1 MRRIENALRAF
12 MQFDHLGG
20 YMTQI
25 KIGNR
30 LIGHGH
36 PPLVILEV
44 GINHNGD
51 RDKAFEMIAV
61 AKKLGADSVKFQTFK
76 AEEFVGNPNL
86 TFTYRSQGRDVTESM
101 LEMFR
106 RYEFSRDDW
115 FAIKERCDKEG
126 ILFLSTPQN
135 RSDLD
140 LLLELGIPAI
150 KVGSDD
156 FTNLPLLRDYAST
169 GLPML
174 VSCGMSDLG
183 EAHLAL
189 DAVGTLDGYPTV
201 LLLCTSQYPTP
212 ATDVNLRKLGTLG
225 HAFPTAIIG
234 FSDHT
239 QGPLASSLALAL
251 GSRVFEKHFTLDH
264 NLPGPDHWFSEDP
277 AGAKDWV
284 NSIRTAELMLGSP
297 IVRPTL
303 KERDNRRD
311 FRRMVVAAHDISE
324 GEVYSGENMTMRRVA
339 GGRGLP
345 PAMFDFLVGRKAPV
359 AIKKYDPVV

>member
-1 MRRIENALRAF
+1 M
-12 MQFDHLGG
+12 
-20 YMTQI
+20 
-25 KIGNR
+25 
-30 LIGHGH
+30 
-36 PPLVILEV
+36 
-44 GINHNGD
+44 
-51 RDKAFEMIAV
+51 
-61 AKKLGADSVKFQTFK
+61 
-76 AEEFVGNPNL
+76 
-86 TFTYRSQGRDVTESM
+86 FTYRSQGHDVTESM

-106 RYEFSRDDW
+106 RYEFSRADW
-115 FAIKERCDKEG
+115 IAIKQRCDEEG

-140 LLLELGIPAI
+140 LLLELGVPAI

-156 FTNLPLLRDYAST
+156 FTNLPLLRDYASA

-174 VSCGMSDLG
+174 VSCGMSDLA
-183 EAHLAL
+183 EAHMAL
-189 DAVGTLDGYPTV
+189 DAVGTFDGCPTV

-212 ATDVNLRKLGTLG
+212 PEDVNLRKLATLI
-225 HAFPTAIIG
+225 HAFPTAVIG

-251 GSRVFEKHFTLDH
+251 GSKVFEKHFTLDH

-277 AGAKDWV
+277 AGAKEWI
-284 NSIRTAELMLGSP
+284 NGIRTADLMLGSS

-311 FRRMVVAAHDISE
+311 FRRKIVAARDISE
-324 GEVYSGENMTMRRVA
+324 GEIYSSENLTMRRVA

-345 PAMFDFLVGRKAPV
+345 PAMFDFMIGRKAPA
-359 AIKKYDPVV
+359 AIKKYEPVA